1 MGNRRRHIGSS
12 LAALTLTLSLLTGLL
27 TGCGP
32 GGSQSSSPEAGS
44 TPPAASQSTQTPE
57 QPALPELTTDTYG
70 NAAVGYQAAVVS
82 ANEYTSRIGMD
93 ILEAGGNAVDA
104 AVAMIFANSLTEPGA
119 TSLGGASFMTIY
131 LKETGEYICIE
142 AMETAPAA
150 AGIDTLDEI
159 NEKKG
164 AMLVTVPGQV
174 HGALTA
180 LEKYGTMTPEEVMA
194 PAIKLAREGFPIEER
209 LANAIMDSFD
219 MISANEEA
227 AAIYTNDGL
236 PYATGDLFKNEP
248 LADTLEAI
256 AKGGI
261 EEFYTGELAQKM
273 VDGLQANGSLM
284 AMEDLATYT
293 VAERE
298 PIRTEY
304 YGYEVV
310 TVPPPSNGGDWLLEM
325 LNIME
330 EKDISQY
337 DPSTLEY
344 QYIFN
349 EACRIGLVDS
359 YTYIGDPAFYDLPVE
374 EMISDE
380 FAAERAALIDMDNMQ
395 AMESVPLSDLP
406 VTKLEPTAEES
417 QHTTHIAV
425 IDQYGNIVSTTNTLG
440 NGWGCKFMAPGL
452 GFFYNSHIGNLDHEN
467 PDSPDYVMPGK
478 RVRSTISPSLVLQ
491 DGNPIMAVG
500 SPGSLAIPPA
510 VATIINNVLL
520 YGMNVQ
526 QAINEPRA
534 MAINRSGMDSPAR
547 VSIEQPR
554 FDPDLVAQMEGIGY
568 EMKDVG
574 EYNMAVGGIAAIYLD
589 RDNGIFYAGA
599 DPRRGYK
606 ALAY

>member
-1 MGNRRRHIGSS
+1 
-12 LAALTLTLSLLTGLL
+12 
-27 TGCGP
+27 
-32 GGSQSSSPEAGS
+32 
-44 TPPAASQSTQTPE
+44 
-57 QPALPELTTDTYG
+57 
-70 NAAVGYQAAVVS
+70 
-82 ANEYTSRIGMD
+82 
-93 ILEAGGNAVDA
+93 
-104 AVAMIFANSLTEPGA
+104 
-119 TSLGGASFMTIY
+119 
-131 LKETGEYICIE
+131 
-142 AMETAPAA
+142 
-150 AGIDTLDEI
+150 
-159 NEKKG
+159 
-164 AMLVTVPGQV
+164 
-174 HGALTA
+174 
-180 LEKYGTMTPEEVMA
+180 
-194 PAIKLAREGFPIEER
+194 
-209 LANAIMDSFD
+209 
-219 MISANEEA
+219 
-227 AAIYTNDGL
+227 
-236 PYATGDLFKNEP
+236 
-248 LADTLEAI
+248 
-256 AKGGI
+256 
-261 EEFYTGELAQKM
+261 
-273 VDGLQANGSLM
+273 
-284 AMEDLATYT
+284 
-293 VAERE
+293 
-298 PIRTEY
+298 
-304 YGYEVV
+304 
-310 TVPPPSNGGDWLLEM
+310 M

-330 EKDISQY
+330 EKDPSEE

>member
-1 MGNRRRHIGSS
+1 MVF
-12 LAALTLTLSLLTGLL
+12 T
-27 TGCGP
+27 
-32 GGSQSSSPEAGS
+32 
-44 TPPAASQSTQTPE
+44 PAAPMAKSIVTPMASPDASSATGGVSSGSVYASQAGLE
-57 QPALPELTTDTYG
+57 
-70 NAAVGYQAAVVS
+70 
-82 ANEYTSRIGMD
+82 
-93 ILEAGGNAVDA
+93 ILQAGGNAVDA
-104 AVAMIFANSLTEPGA
+104 AVATAFAVGVCEPNLSGIGGCGMMNIYLADNHEYEILEYMETVPVAVEPGWYNPETDSA
-119 TSLGGASFMTIY
+119 TA
-131 LKETGEYICIE
+131 KN
-142 AMETAPAA
+142 AA
-150 AGIDTLDEI
+150 
-159 NEKKG
+159 
-164 AMLVTVPGQV
+164 VPGQV
-174 HGALTA
+174 AGLLTA

>member
-1 MGNRRRHIGSS
+1 
-12 LAALTLTLSLLTGLL
+12 
-27 TGCGP
+27 
-32 GGSQSSSPEAGS
+32 
-44 TPPAASQSTQTPE
+44 
-57 QPALPELTTDTYG
+57 
-70 NAAVGYQAAVVS
+70 
-82 ANEYTSRIGMD
+82 
-93 ILEAGGNAVDA
+93 
-104 AVAMIFANSLTEPGA
+104 
-119 TSLGGASFMTIY
+119 
-131 LKETGEYICIE
+131 
-142 AMETAPAA
+142 
-150 AGIDTLDEI
+150 
-159 NEKKG
+159 
-164 AMLVTVPGQV
+164 
-174 HGALTA
+174 
-180 LEKYGTMTPEEVMA
+180 
-194 PAIKLAREGFPIEER
+194 
-209 LANAIMDSFD
+209 
-219 MISANEEA
+219 
-227 AAIYTNDGL
+227 
-236 PYATGDLFKNEP
+236 
-248 LADTLEAI
+248 
-256 AKGGI
+256 
-261 EEFYTGELAQKM
+261 M

-526 QAINEPRA
+526 QAINEHRA
-534 MAINRSGMDSPAR
+534 MAINRSGIDSPAR
-547 VSIEQPR
+547 VSSPVWTHTWSGQEEEATRAPSGESSTVSWMPFAPSRGTVSSPVREERSRSSTTWPSTSTRAKVPR
-554 FDPDLVAQMEGIGY
+554 
-568 EMKDVG
+568 G
-574 EYNMAVGGIAAIYLD
+574 ERERAA
-589 RDNGIFYAGA
+589 
-599 DPRRGYK
+599 
-606 ALAY
+606 

>member
-1 MGNRRRHIGSS
+1 MPSFDSLTYRYSSRRNVVYAKKAVACTSVPLGAQIGLDVMKS
-12 LAALTLTLSLLTGLL
+12 
-27 TGCGP
+27 
-32 GGSQSSSPEAGS
+32 
-44 TPPAASQSTQTPE
+44 
-57 QPALPELTTDTYG
+57 
-70 NAAVGYQAAVVS
+70 
-82 ANEYTSRIGMD
+82 
-93 ILEAGGNAVDA
+93 GGNAVDA
-104 AVAMIFANSLTEPGA
+104 AVATAFAVGVCEPNLSGIGGCGMMNIYLADNHEYEILEYMETVPVAVEPGWYNPETDSA
-119 TSLGGASFMTIY
+119 TA
-131 LKETGEYICIE
+131 KN
-142 AMETAPAA
+142 AA
-150 AGIDTLDEI
+150 
-159 NEKKG
+159 
-164 AMLVTVPGQV
+164 VPGQV
-174 HGALTA
+174 AGLLTA